1 MADAMMVD
9 MIPTFGVEIEYDYE
23 ITQLLTGLTAEDVA
37 TGFTDHHDYECLG
50 VPTWDEAVECLESE
64 ESVLRQAAELDALD
78 GIEAVLNELSDS
90 GDGVDYAEF
99 NQSLHWNDAGVAGLS
114 CALSAARAVTF
125 YSCSGS
131 LERGRHHAKYP
142 MVGVVPDA
150 ERAELIAELA
160 RRAGCGIEQHEG
172 RWYLYSRSV
181 TDMHAL
187 ARLIVE
193 QRGVF
198 DAMPAPQW
206 VFGLEGKVEEAV
218 GY

>member
-1 MADAMMVD
+1 
-9 MIPTFGVEIEYDYE
+9 MIPTFDVEIEYNYE
-23 ITQLLTGLTAEDVA
+23 IAQLLTGLTAEDVA
-37 TGFTDHHDYECLG
+37 TGFTDHHEYECLG
-50 VPTWDEAVECLESE
+50 VTAWEEAAECLDSE
-64 ESVLRQAAELDALD
+64 ETVLGQAADSDAPD

-131 LERGRHHAKYP
+131 LERGRHHARYP

-160 RRAGCGIEQHEG
+160 RRAGCGIGQREG
-172 RWYLYSRSV
+172 CWYLYAKSV

-187 ARLIVE
+187 ARLILE

-206 VFGLEGKVEEAV
+206 VYGLEEKLEEAD
-218 GY
+218 GH

>member
-1 MADAMMVD
+1 
-9 MIPTFGVEIEYDYE
+9 MIPTFDVEIEYNYE
-23 ITQLLTGLTAEDVA
+23 ITQLLTGLTAADVA
-37 TGFTDHHDYECLG
+37 TGFTDHHEYRCLG
-50 VPTWDEAVECLESE
+50 VPTWDEAAECLDSE
-64 ESVLRQAAELDALD
+64 EIVLGQAAESEALD

-90 GDGVDYAEF
+90 VDGVDYAEF

-131 LERGRHHAKYP
+131 LERGRHHARYP

-160 RRAGCGIEQHEG
+160 RRAECGIRQHEG
-172 RWYLYSRSV
+172 CWYLYSKSV

-187 ARLIVE
+187 ARQIVE

-198 DAMPAPQW
+198 DMMPAPQW
-206 VFGLEGKVEEAV
+206 VFGLEEKLEGAE